1 MCIYIKGGNKME
13 SAVTKKE
20 VFETI
25 KYVVNMIER
34 GKDNLALEIQNNC
47 IKIEE
52 KKVNSDG
59 ISIDKFTYEEMSD
72 GNFKEVLETIK
83 E

>member
-1 MCIYIKGGNKME
+1 MLKQKGGNKME

-20 VFETI
+20 MFETI
-25 KYVVNMIER
+25 KYVVNMMER
-34 GKDNLALEIQNNC
+34 GKDNLTLEIKNNC

-52 KKVNSDG
+52 KKVSSDG

-72 GNFKEVLETIK
+72 GDFKEILETIK

>member
-1 MCIYIKGGNKME
+1 ME
-13 SAVTKKE
+13 STVTKKE
-20 VFETI
+20 MFETI
-25 KYVVNMIER
+25 KYVVNMMER
-34 GKDNLALEIQNNC
+34 GKNNLTLEIKNNC
-47 IKIEE
+47 VKIEE

-72 GNFKEVLETIK
+72 GDFKEILETIK

>member
-1 MCIYIKGGNKME
+1 ME

-25 KYVVNMIER
+25 KYVVNMMER

-59 ISIDKFTYEEMSD
+59 ISIDKFTYEELHD
-72 GNFKEVLETIK
+72 GNFKEILETIK

>member
-1 MCIYIKGGNKME
+1 ME

-20 VFETI
+20 MFETI
-25 KYVVNMIER
+25 KYVVNMMER
-34 GKDNLALEIQNNC
+34 GKDNLTLEIKNNC

-52 KKVNSDG
+52 KKVNSDNV
-59 ISIDKFTYEEMSD
+59 SIDKFTYEEMSD
-72 GNFKEVLETIK
+72 GDFKEILETIK

>member
-1 MCIYIKGGNKME
+1 ME
-13 SAVTKKE
+13 STVTKKE
-20 VFETI
+20 MFETI
-25 KYVVNMIER
+25 KYVVNRMER
-34 GKDNLALEIQNNC
+34 DKNNLTLEIKNNC
-47 IKIEE
+47 VKIEE

-72 GNFKEVLETIK
+72 GDFKEILETIK

>member
-1 MCIYIKGGNKME
+1 ME

-20 VFETI
+20 MFETI
-25 KYVVNMIER
+25 KYVVNMMER
-34 GKDNLALEIQNNC
+34 GKDNLTLEIKNNC

-72 GNFKEVLETIK
+72 GSFKETLETIK

>member
-1 MCIYIKGGNKME
+1 ME

-20 VFETI
+20 MFETI
-25 KYVVNMIER
+25 KYVVNMMER
-34 GKDNLALEIQNNC
+34 GKDNLTLEIKNNC

-52 KKVNSDG
+52 KKENSDG

-72 GNFKEVLETIK
+72 GDFKEVLETIK
-83 E
+83 K

>member
-1 MCIYIKGGNKME
+1 ME
-13 SAVTKKE
+13 SVVTKKE
-20 VFETI
+20 MFETI
-25 KYVVNMIER
+25 KYVVNMMER
-34 GKDNLALEIQNNC
+34 GKDNLTLEIKNNC

-72 GNFKEVLETIK
+72 GDFKEILETIK